1 MKMVILQM
9 FLFIEI
15 KFKLVFVQS
24 DREGEGQR
32 EGRNDG
38 TEKGRNKVKWN
49 LSVTLY
55 NFTSSFIVQL
65 YNYIFSFD

>member
-15 KFKLVFVQS
+15 KFKLLFVQS
-24 DREGEGQR
+24 DCEGEGQC

-38 TEKGRNKVKWN
+38 TQKGRNKVKW
-49 LSVTLY
+49 
-55 NFTSSFIVQL
+55 SSSIREDTHKKKCFFQW
-65 YNYIFSFD
+65 SDH